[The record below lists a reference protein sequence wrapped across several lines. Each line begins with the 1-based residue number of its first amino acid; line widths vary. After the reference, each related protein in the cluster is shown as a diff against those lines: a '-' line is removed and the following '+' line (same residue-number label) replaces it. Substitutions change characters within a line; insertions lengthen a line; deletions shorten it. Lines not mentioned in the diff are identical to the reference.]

1 LLLWILL
8 LNNRGEEILVVVR
21 SSWQPA
27 DEIRLARQMDA
38 VNAFLLKPSN
48 K

>member
-1 LLLWILL
+1 M
-8 LNNRGEEILVVVR
+8 VVR
-21 SSWQPA
+21 SKWQPA

-38 VNAFLLKPSN
+38 VNSFLLKSSG